1 MSAYVVAGAT
11 GRVGSVVAREL
22 LARGKQ
28 TTVIVRDDAK
38 GTRWRGMG
46 AEVAK
51 GSLGDRSFLTT
62 LLRGVDGFFVLL
74 PENVPPP
81 GFHAPRAQMAE
92 AIAAAVK
99 NSGVPHVVMLSAIAA
114 SIPEGNGPAK
124 ALHQLERRLGE
135 SDTSLTR
142 LRPCYYQDNIAGM
155 LAPAT
160 TQGIYPS
167 FLPADV
173 ALPMVA
179 TRDVGRIAAAALADD
194 SPATEI
200 VDVLG
205 PPYSARQLSAALS
218 SALRRLLHVVEVPP
232 AAHVRTLT
240 GTGMPLE
247 MAEAVAEMM
256 ASFAAGRITPCGHRR
271 IVGTTPIDDVIA
283 GILRPDEAAGL

>member
-28 TTVIVRDDAK
+28 TTVIVRDDAS

-114 SIPEGNGPAK
+114 SIPEGKGPAK
-124 ALHQLERRLGE
+124 ALHQLEGRLGE
-135 SDTSLTR
+135 SGTSLTR